1 MIRLILKLLLVFLL
15 LSALILGL
23 VSCAV
28 SAVLHGG
35 AAAIQAR
42 LTRWQYILERV
53 RTWWFSV
60 RAQLPLCA
68 VWA

>member
-1 MIRLILKLLLVFLL
+1 MIRLIFKLLLIFLL
-15 LSALILGL
+15 LGALLLGL
-23 VSCAV
+23 VSCAIG
-28 SAVLHGG
+28 AVFHGG
-35 AAAIQAR
+35 AEALRAR
-42 LTRWQYILERV
+42 LARWQRALEQM